1 MTGFTCLLDLYEATL
16 PDENNLRVTCH
27 HQHHLDDEE
36 LLNLVQSLAFAI
48 GVVKI
53 LRVVVFVLSFHWRLG
68 CRIQLWLSIA
78 IDLCLAAHPYHVV
91 YATSR

>member
-1 MTGFTCLLDLYEATL
+1 MDLYEATL
-16 PDENNLRVTCH
+16 PDENHLRAACLH
-27 HQHHLDDEE
+27 KNHDLDDEE
-36 LLNLVQSLAFAI
+36 HLNLVESLALAI

-53 LRVVVFVLSFHWRLG
+53 LRVVVFVISFHWRLG

-78 IDLCLAAHPYHVV
+78 IDLCLAAHPYHVL